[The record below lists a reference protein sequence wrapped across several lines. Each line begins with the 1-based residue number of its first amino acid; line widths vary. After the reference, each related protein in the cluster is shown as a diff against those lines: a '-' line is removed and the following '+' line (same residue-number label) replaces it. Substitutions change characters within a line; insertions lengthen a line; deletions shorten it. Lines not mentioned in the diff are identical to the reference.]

1 METTIFGWSWT
12 TRPRDVKSQ
21 FWMMGV
27 GSWLL
32 VPLFWHPCLPPN
44 LALVISHIIICL
56 YIRTYIYIYIY
67 IISMENQPFIDVK
80 TNVLPI
86 FRCTGHHRSFCCV
99 PDVAPW
105 LRSSLY
111 PIMDQL
117 GDLPVNDQVQ
127 GAMKATGPTGG
138 RKTPRIWSMIL
149 FRASISWDIASRT
162 IQLYIIYIHTYY
174 NYITIQLQNSI
185 TIQLYI
191 HL

>member
-1 METTIFGWSWT
+1 
-12 TRPRDVKSQ
+12 
-21 FWMMGV
+21 
-27 GSWLL
+27 
-32 VPLFWHPCLPPN
+32 
-44 LALVISHIIICL
+44 
-56 YIRTYIYIYIY
+56 
-67 IISMENQPFIDVK
+67 MENQPFIDVK

-138 RKTPRIWSMIL
+138 RKTPRI
-149 FRASISWDIASRT
+149 
-162 IQLYIIYIHTYY
+162 
-174 NYITIQLQNSI
+174 
-185 TIQLYI
+185 
-191 HL
+191 